1 MADRKYQNFKIQ
13 ELEALAAER
22 WNHEDTLRDIAT
34 ELTFRHT
41 KRAGRLQSVIETR
54 PESPRSLSSPR
65 GMNSTKPQIFETQ
78 EHSILVGRHAGQGYP
93 SHEGCIYFFQAIG
106 EDLFKI
112 GRTSKSPLDRRK
124 GLTGCPYELELVG
137 VLESVDTYAAERSIH
152 RYLTPYRVSTRKE
165 WFRAP
170 REVIPEAMKK
180 FQAVYDVAF
189 VQRNYRVI
197 GDKYLVLDCKV
208 GRDQVQVKTEKCPFC
223 GRRHFHGAGRDY
235 RGQVRTVEGISVL
248 GHRVAHCVE
257 QPVELIL
264 PNGLQVNND
273 DGYYLG
279 IK

>member
-1 MADRKYQNFKIQ
+1 MTERIYRNLKIQ
-13 ELEALAAER
+13 ELESLAGER

-41 KRAGRLQSVIETR
+41 RRAGRLQSSIETHLGPSDIPANPSALGQAE
-54 PESPRSLSSPR
+54 PEILV
-65 GMNSTKPQIFETQ
+65 TQ
-78 EHSILVGRHAGQGYP
+78 EHSILVGRHAGGGYP
-93 SHEGCIYFFQAIG
+93 WHEGCIYFFQAIG

-112 GRTSKSPLDRRK
+112 GRTSKSPLDRQK

-137 VLESVDTYAAERSIH
+137 VLESVNTNAAERSIH
-152 RYLTPYRVSTRKE
+152 RYLMPYRVSTRKE

-170 REVIPEAMKK
+170 KEVITEAMKK

-189 VQRNYRVI
+189 VKRNYRVI
-197 GDKYLVLDCKV
+197 EGKYLVLDCTI
-208 GRDQVQVKTEKCPFC
+208 GRDQVKTEKCPFC

-235 RGQVRTVEGISVL
+235 RGHVTTVEGVRVL

-264 PNGLQVNND
+264 PNGLKVNND

-279 IK
+279 IR

>member
-1 MADRKYQNFKIQ
+1 MTERTYRNLKIQ
-13 ELEALAAER
+13 ELEALVAES
-22 WNHEDTLRDIAT
+22 WDNEDLLREVEA
-34 ELTFRHT
+34 ELSFRHT
-41 KRAGRLQSVIETR
+41 RRAGRLQSSLETR
-54 PESPRSLSSPR
+54 MRSFDDLPRASGVGSTEAELSL
-65 GMNSTKPQIFETQ
+65 TQ
-78 EHSILVGRHAGQGYP
+78 ENSVLIGKHAGRGYP
-93 SHEGCIYFFQAIG
+93 WHGGCIYFFQAIG

-170 REVIPEAMKK
+170 KEVITEAMKK

-189 VQRNYRVI
+189 VKRNYRVI
-197 GDKYLVLDCKV
+197 EGKYLVLDCKI

-235 RGQVRTVEGISVL
+235 RGHVTTVEGISVL

-264 PNGLQVNND
+264 PNGLKVNND

-279 IK
+279 IR